1 MYQEYIASWV
11 DWILSMVR
19 RRFFEDRKSDHGIA
33 DEKKEVCVDQDMHRS
48 I

>member
-11 DWILSMVR
+11 DWILSTVR
-19 RRFFEDRKSDHGIA
+19 RRFFKDRKSDHRIA
-33 DEKKEVCVDQDMHRS
+33 DEKQEVCVDQDMHGS